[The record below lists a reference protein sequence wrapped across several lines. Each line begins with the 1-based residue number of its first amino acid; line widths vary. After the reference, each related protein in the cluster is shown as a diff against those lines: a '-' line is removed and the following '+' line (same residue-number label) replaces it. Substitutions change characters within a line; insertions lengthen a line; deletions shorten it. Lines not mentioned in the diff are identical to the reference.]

1 MAELSFSE
9 AKSWEG
15 INVENNMIPTKNSMV
30 TIREEM
36 EDDGKYVLF
45 NADNELILVINQTG
59 KFILDRSDGSKTI
72 GEIIDD
78 ITDQF
83 SIPENADIQSVVTDY
98 FKRLSLAKLIVLNS

>member
-1 MAELSFSE
+1 MEESRDLE
-9 AKSWEG
+9 AKPLEEIS
-15 INVENNMIPTKNSMV
+15 VENYMIPTKNPMV

-59 KFILDRSDGSKTI
+59 KFILDNSDGSKTI
-72 GEIIDD
+72 GEIIDV

-83 SIPENADIQSVVTDY
+83 SIPENADIQSAVTDY